1 MAITMA
7 EAALFRL
14 MTWLSPSYPVGA
26 FSYSHGLEYAVEIG
40 AVADRATLGDW
51 IVTALAAGAGRSDA
65 VLFAAAFRAA
75 IAGNVALLDDIAE
88 LAAAWRGT
96 RETVLE
102 SEAQGTAF
110 LATTR
115 AAWPHAWLDTLA
127 QRRHGFVA
135 FPVAVA
141 VACAAHGVPLAQGLT
156 AYLHAVA
163 GNLVSAGVRLIPLGQ
178 TDGQRTLAALAA
190 PVAKAVERALA
201 AALDEV
207 GTASP
212 VLDWC
217 SMRHETQ
224 YTRLFRS

>member
-1 MAITMA
+1 MA
-7 EAALFRL
+7 ETALFQL

-40 AVADRATLGDW
+40 AVRDGATLGDW
-51 IVTALAAGAGRSDA
+51 VGTALGAGAGRSDA
-65 VLFAAAFRAA
+65 ALFAAAYRAA
-75 IAGNVALLDDIAE
+75 IAGNLARLDDIAE

-96 RETVLE
+96 AETALE
-102 SEAQGTAF
+102 SAAQGTAF

-115 AAWPHAWLDTLA
+115 AAWPHPWLDTLA
-127 QRRHGFVA
+127 QRRDSGVA

-141 VACAAHGVPLAQGLT
+141 VACGAHGVSLAQGLT
-156 AYLHAVA
+156 AYLHAFA
-163 GNLVSAGVRLIPLGQ
+163 ANLVSAGVRLIPLGQ
-178 TDGQRTLAALAA
+178 TEGQRTLAALAA
-190 PVAKAVERALA
+190 PVAAAVERGLA
-201 AALDEV
+201 ARLDEV
-207 GTASP
+207 GTAAP